1 MSGVPFD
8 DDWLD
13 ALGDHIRSRTG
24 LKLRSDRRQ
33 DLESGAKSVMAEL
46 KISDPGIFRERIG
59 SDAQAFDA
67 LVSAFTVGETY
78 FFREPDQFAL
88 LRQRILP
95 ELRRLRPPGAPLRL
109 WSVGC
114 ATGEEPY
121 SLAILL
127 EEEGLADHARILGTD
142 ICRARLAQARRGV
155 YKRWSLRGDLHRDLA
170 PYFEPQGEHYA
181 LASRFRDRVQF
192 RYLNLV
198 GEDYP
203 SSYSGTAELDVI
215 FCRNVLIYL
224 EHAAVERVAQRLYA
238 ALADGGWLITA
249 PSDPPLWDYAPFATE
264 VTPAGVICRRGGA
277 TTAPRPA
284 SFFAPIAAPF
294 ILPPLPAEPQTART
308 IAAPPPA
315 PESEQA
321 PREPLAAA
329 QAALLIGDF
338 TEAVRLTDDI
348 ELDREGWSLRIRALA
363 NLGDRERTE
372 NAAAAAIAAQTLAPE
387 LHYLHAIVL
396 LDRGRLAEAAQ
407 ALRRVVYIDSSLAVA
422 HFTLGSV
429 LQRRG
434 ATGQALSA
442 FRNALALSTALPAD
456 EILPLSEGEPAGR
469 MADAARAQLDSLAA
483 EMERAG

>member
-1 MSGVPFD
+1 MSGVSFD
-8 DDWLD
+8 DDWLE
-13 ALGDHIRSRTG
+13 ALGDHVRSRTG
-24 LKLRSDRRQ
+24 LEFRRDRRQ

-46 KISDPGIFRERIG
+46 KIFDPEIFRERIG
-59 SDAQAFDA
+59 RDAQAFDA

-95 ELRRLRPPGAPLRL
+95 ELRRQRPPGASLRL

-127 EEEGLADHARILGTD
+127 EEEGLADRASILGTD
-142 ICRARLAQARRGV
+142 ICRTRLAQARRGV
-155 YKRWSLRGDLHRDLA
+155 YKRWSLRGERHRDLA
-170 PYFEPQGEHYA
+170 PYFERQGEHYA
-181 LASRFRDRVQF
+181 LSPRFRDRVQF

-203 SSYSGTAELDVI
+203 AISSGTTDLDII

-224 EHAAVERVAQRLYA
+224 EHAAVERIAQGLYD
-238 ALADGGWLITA
+238 ALAEGGWLITA
-249 PSDPPLWDYAPFATE
+249 PSDPPLWEYAPFATE
-264 VTPAGVICRRGGA
+264 VTPAGVVCRRGDA
-277 TTAPRPA
+277 TAARRPA
-284 SFFAPIAAPF
+284 NFFIPIAAPF
-294 ILPPLPAEPQTART
+294 ILPLVPGEPPPAARAIT
-308 IAAPPPA
+308 PPA
-315 PESEQA
+315 PEPEEP
-321 PREPLAAA
+321 PRELAAA
-329 QAALLIGDF
+329 ALLRGDF
-338 TEAVRLTDDI
+338 TEVVRLTDNT

-434 ATGQALSA
+434 AAGQALSA
-442 FRNALALSTALPAD
+442 FRNALALSVALPPD

-469 MADAARAQLDSLAA
+469 MAEAARAQLDSLSA